1 MRTSFAGSSGRALAA
16 AGFHNAVR
24 RAWCVVR
31 GGPLVSALLNAF
43 QGLPN
48 AAEPVPGWV
57 TGGQPTEQ
65 QLKAFKAAGG
75 EVVLDNRDPMEP
87 RPFDEPT
94 VVRTAGL
101 EYHSLPI
108 VHGAVTVDTM
118 KRMHEMAKRLEGRKV
133 LMHCS
138 SGNRTAAALIPY
150 FMIENGL
157 AEEVATEKAMKMGLR
172 SAELL
177 ELATD
182 YARRLDV

>member
-1 MRTSFAGSSGRALAA
+1 MAPVASNLLAALA
-16 AGFHNAVR
+16 
-24 RAWCVVR
+24 
-31 GGPLVSALLNAF
+31 
-43 QGLPN
+43 GLPN
-48 AAEPVPGWV
+48 LAEPVPGWA
-57 TGGQPTEQ
+57 TGGQPTAE

-87 RPFDEPT
+87 RPFDEPV

-101 EYHSLPI
+101 EYHNLPI

-150 FMIENGL
+150 FMMERNL
-157 AEEVATEKAMKMGLR
+157 DEEAATEQAMRMGLR

-182 YARRLDV
+182 YIKQSSS

>member
-1 MRTSFAGSSGRALAA
+1 MATVTSNLLVALA
-16 AGFHNAVR
+16 
-24 RAWCVVR
+24 
-31 GGPLVSALLNAF
+31 
-43 QGLPN
+43 GLPN
-48 AAEPVPGWV
+48 LAEPLPGWA

-87 RPFDEPT
+87 RPFDEPSA
-94 VVRTAGL
+94 VRAAGL

-108 VHGAVTVDTM
+108 VHGAVTLDTM
-118 KRMHEMAKRLEGRKV
+118 KRMHEMAKRLQGRKA

-150 FMIENGL
+150 FIIEKGL
-157 AEEVATEKAMKMGLR
+157 GEEEATEKAMQMGLR

-177 ELATD
+177 ELATE
-182 YARRLDV
+182 YVRKQPS